1 MDCQLSRKLVAV
13 VWYCNSITCLRL
25 SSVVLMTCFS
35 WIENRLLKQ
44 TLVVLQIQY
53 TVSSFSFN
61 LKFMKAIWDCS
72 SDVDCVCNFNFDQH
86 LLFILSTNSISANRV
101 RINIAISAFTILS
114 LMSLRT
120 PVIMLAIEF
129 LNEGYCLL
137 SSSICV
143 NFVLR
148 CYAFLNT

>member
-1 MDCQLSRKLVAV
+1 
-13 VWYCNSITCLRL
+13 
-25 SSVVLMTCFS
+25 
-35 WIENRLLKQ
+35 
-44 TLVVLQIQY
+44 
-53 TVSSFSFN
+53 
-61 LKFMKAIWDCS
+61 MKAIWDCS
-72 SDVDCVCNFNFDQH
+72 SDVDFVCNFNFDQH

-114 LMSLRT
+114 LVSLRT

-148 CYAFLNT
+148 CYAFKIHSSFSYADHSFINQVY